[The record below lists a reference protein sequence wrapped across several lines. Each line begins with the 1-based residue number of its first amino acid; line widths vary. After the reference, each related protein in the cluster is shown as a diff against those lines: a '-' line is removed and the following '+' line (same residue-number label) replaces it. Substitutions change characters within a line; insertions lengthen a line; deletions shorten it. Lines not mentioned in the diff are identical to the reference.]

1 MSFTISPFH
10 ILAFLF
16 VFACFIALQ
25 IYLSKQKSRMLGLIL
40 PIACF
45 LPALLVTI
53 AAADFSFTATGSYSQ
68 LTYTRL
74 GETQTVK
81 FDTPEKMQ
89 AYMDSLDENSEI
101 QDFST
106 VTANGNKAQYVWT
119 VVVLFFVASIPAVV
133 LLCIYLGFLRWQ
145 KPCETVKEL

>member
-1 MSFTISPFH
+1 MSFTISPIY

-25 IYLSKQKSRMLGLIL
+25 IYLSKQKSWMLGLIL

-68 LTYTRL
+68 LTFTRL

-81 FDTPEKMQ
+81 FETPEEMQ

-106 VTANGNKAQYVWT
+106 VTANGNKAQYTWT
-119 VVVLFFVASIPAVV
+119 VVILFFVASSPAVV
-133 LLCIYLGFLRWQ
+133 LLCIYLGFKRHQ
-145 KPCETVKEL
+145 KPRETVANL

>member
-1 MSFTISPFH
+1 MPITISPIY

-25 IYLSKQKSRMLGLIL
+25 IYLSKQKSRLLGLIL

-53 AAADFSFTATGSYSQ
+53 SAANFSLTATGSYSQ

-81 FDTPEKMQ
+81 FDTTEEMQ
-89 AYMDSLDENSEI
+89 AYMDSLDEDSEI

-119 VVVLFFVASIPAVV
+119 VVVLFFVASSPAVV
-133 LLCIYLGFLRWQ
+133 LLCIYLGLKRHQ
-145 KPCETVKEL
+145 KPRETVANL

>member
-1 MSFTISPFH
+1 MSITTSP
-10 ILAFLF
+10 IYIIAFLF

-53 AAADFSFTATGSYSQ
+53 AAADFSFTATGSYIQ

-81 FDTPEKMQ
+81 FDTSEEMQ
-89 AYMDSLDENSEI
+89 AHMDSLDENSEI

-106 VTANGNKAQYVWT
+106 VTGHGNKAQYAWT
-119 VVVLFFVASIPAVV
+119 VVILFFVASIPAVV